1 MHLSTPLSTPKIL
14 STPLST
20 HNFHQ
25 SASMEGLR
33 KKLKYCAFPILKNIL
48 INIEILK
55 YKN

>member
-55 YKN
+55 Y